1 MAGFRRTSIGRKM
14 RRLVGMTIRVAIEA
28 GHAPARLLRAAI
40 LGLVELLL
48 RKRRHQKTQAL
59 ELLRIDDAV
68 EQLIIILD
76 GDELPLRDVT
86 EVRTLIEI
94 YRRREP
100 WQKVIRNVEIA
111 GEAPELPPPPPLYLF
126 SLHTT
131 QHHPPHLL

>member
-1 MAGFRRTSIGRKM
+1 
-14 RRLVGMTIRVAIEA
+14 
-28 GHAPARLLRAAI
+28 
-40 LGLVELLL
+40 LL
-48 RKRRHQKTQAL
+48 RKRRHQKAQAL

-100 WQKVIRNVEIA
+100 GQKVIGNVEIDV
-111 GEAPELPPPPPLYLF
+111 EAREVAPLLALVTTVPTALRHEPF
-126 SLHTT
+126 SF
-131 QHHPPHLL
+131 